1 MHYCFVHF
9 CNMPIQSTMFPWSLT
24 RRHGRGRTGGTRC
37 YSGSN
42 SKHSKCSFLKDTLKC
57 GSKMYFTGSAP
68 ISKGNYILGV
78 WIWYLY
84 SILKASWS
92 FLRVT
97 DKYKQNMISGSKKAP
112 QIGRAR
118 SRANSLTQL
127 FESIAWPDVFVFSS
141 MISYDHHKICAIL
154 WGELFRRIIE
164 ARTRIIFILFH
175 QKKSYLSYITSI
187 LLIDVVHK
195 KIKATFSN
203 FIYFCSWPT
212 YFKQLFGISVKCYE

>member
-1 MHYCFVHF
+1 MHYCFVHY

-24 RRHGRGRTGGTRC
+24 RHHGRGRTGGTRC

-42 SKHSKCSFLKDTLKC
+42 SKHPKCLFFKDTFKC
-57 GSKMYFTGSAP
+57 GSKMYFFHLIGTH
-68 ISKGNYILGV
+68 SKGNYFLGV

-97 DKYKQNMISGSKKAP
+97 DEYKQNMISGSKKAP

-127 FESIAWPDVFVFSS
+127 FESIAWPGVFVFSS
-141 MISYDHHKICAIL
+141 MISYDHKIIR
-154 WGELFRRIIE
+154 FVP
-164 ARTRIIFILFH
+164 F
-175 QKKSYLSYITSI
+175 
-187 LLIDVVHK
+187 
-195 KIKATFSN
+195 
-203 FIYFCSWPT
+203 
-212 YFKQLFGISVKCYE
+212 YEENC